1 MERGIGIMS
10 PYYDKYRPGQAEAL
24 LEAAGFAPVESW
36 TDERGWFGICLGRK
50 VSS

>member
-1 MERGIGIMS
+1 
-10 PYYDKYRPGQAEAL
+10 L

-50 VSS
+50 ASS